1 MKEIHVNRSEKA
13 ALIAQIKAKAD
24 AASFV
29 VVTDFKGMTVEE
41 LTRLRAKLYE
51 CGGEYLV
58 VKNTLARIALTDGM
72 HDSVK
77 DMFKEN
83 CGIALTSQ
91 DPVAVAKAVS
101 EFAKTSKL
109 FTVRHASLEGKMLS
123 AAQVDA
129 LAKLPGKQEL
139 LGQVLGTMN
148 AVPTNFVSLFANM
161 VRPLMYAL
169 KAIEEKTVLELS
181 EFIKE
186 LEEKFGV
193 SAAAPAAAM
202 MVAAPA
208 EAAAPAEE
216 KTEFDVILKSAGANK
231 IGVIKVVRAL
241 TGLGLKEAKDK
252 VDGAPSTLKEAVSKE
267 EAEEAKKQL
276 VEAGAEVEVK

>member
-1 MKEIHVNRSEKA
+1 MNRSEKA

-123 AAQVDA
+123 
-129 LAKLPGKQEL
+129 KLPGKQEL

-169 KAIEEKTVLELS
+169 KAIEEK
-181 EFIKE
+181 K
-186 LEEKFGV
+186 
-193 SAAAPAAAM
+193 AA
-202 MVAAPA
+202 
-208 EAAAPAEE
+208 
-216 KTEFDVILKSAGANK
+216 
-231 IGVIKVVRAL
+231 
-241 TGLGLKEAKDK
+241 
-252 VDGAPSTLKEAVSKE
+252 
-267 EAEEAKKQL
+267 
-276 VEAGAEVEVK
+276 

>member
-1 MKEIHVNRSEKA
+1 MNRSEKA

-58 VKNTLARIALTDGM
+58 VKNTLALTDGM

-169 KAIEEKTVLELS
+169 KAIEEK
-181 EFIKE
+181 K
-186 LEEKFGV
+186 
-193 SAAAPAAAM
+193 AA
-202 MVAAPA
+202 
-208 EAAAPAEE
+208 
-216 KTEFDVILKSAGANK
+216 
-231 IGVIKVVRAL
+231 
-241 TGLGLKEAKDK
+241 
-252 VDGAPSTLKEAVSKE
+252 
-267 EAEEAKKQL
+267 
-276 VEAGAEVEVK
+276 

>member
-1 MKEIHVNRSEKA
+1 MSRTVIRTVDPRSPASRAGIRPGETLLEVNGKPVVDVLDYKFYTYDPRLTLTLQEPDGSRRAVHIRKEEGEDLGLEFETYLMDRARSCA
-13 ALIAQIKAKAD
+13 NNCIFC
-24 AASFV
+24 FV
-29 VVTDFKGMTVEE
+29 DQMPKGM
-41 LTRLRAKLYE
+41 RKSLYFKDE

-169 KAIEEKTVLELS
+169 KAIEEK
-181 EFIKE
+181 K
-186 LEEKFGV
+186 
-193 SAAAPAAAM
+193 AA
-202 MVAAPA
+202 
-208 EAAAPAEE
+208 
-216 KTEFDVILKSAGANK
+216 
-231 IGVIKVVRAL
+231 
-241 TGLGLKEAKDK
+241 
-252 VDGAPSTLKEAVSKE
+252 
-267 EAEEAKKQL
+267 
-276 VEAGAEVEVK
+276 